1 MSTAANRWSK
11 LTEAVYRLTRS
22 ETGSEKRADQACAL
36 LANWSC
42 PGEEV
47 ALDIGPDHKTRA
59 SDRMDAPI
67 RYCISIVELHETLH
81 GVDAINI
88 EGATQ
93 KGNTTHGTVN

>member
-42 PGEEV
+42 PEEGV
-47 ALDIGPDHKTRA
+47 SLDIGPDYKTGA
-59 SDRMDAPI
+59 SDRMYTRI
-67 RYCISIVELHETLH
+67 RYCISLFELHETLH

-93 KGNTTHGTVN
+93 KGKTTHGTGN